1 MIHVVSIDNSGTG
14 VDYTSMNN
22 NTPSPL
28 PIPMVSVRFKDGTKK
43 GTTFPIHKPVT
54 TIGHELSKDI
64 IVQGI
69 SSAPE
74 FARIIE
80 DNGTWRIEKRSQDLI
95 VKVNNQIVVERATL
109 HDGDSIDFG
118 PVMAGFLFE
127 NPFEKN
133 GGTYNYL
140 QGPST
145 PSNEPLL
152 EVTNNISQ
160 IRAKYTLPTSMQ
172 SINIGSNP
180 ANDIVID
187 QFFVDPLHL
196 QIIRENAQLKLVHPH
211 PHSGSTTHGLW
222 YQGTHIEGTEQFEH
236 ILSQGDTFS
245 IKNEY
250 GTRVT
255 LTYDDGSNA
264 TQQNQSNT
272 VQATATILLDG
283 NQRELIIGR
292 QPGSHILL
300 AHPSIARHHARVV
313 MDRRGRHHI
322 IDESGLGNV
331 YVNGSQAKN
340 YPLKFGDEIRIGPYR
355 LVYANTELTEYDER
369 NSIRIDAYNLEK
381 RGVKGKILLSGISLA
396 IEPGKF
402 IALVGGSGAGK
413 STLMDALNGLRPAQ
427 GGKVYYN
434 GQDYYSSIAAFRTQ
448 LGYVPQ
454 EDIVHLDLSVERALY
469 YVARLRL
476 PDDQV
481 QPRIEA
487 VLKDVELEE
496 KRHLLVKQLSG
507 GQRKRVSIA
516 LELLAQPSIFFLDE
530 PTSGLDPGLDKH
542 MMELLRDLADQEKT
556 IVLVTHAT
564 NNINNCDHVCF
575 LCRDGRMA
583 YFGPPQDAPAY
594 FGKADFAEIYRSL
607 EPPDEP
613 QQAEEK
619 FKQSAE
625 YQKYVKNRLKL
636 PLAPGSSSSKPAK
649 KLPKQGS
656 YWKQL
661 LILSLRYLELLKND
675 PFNLAILLLQAP
687 LIGLL
692 LLGFIYSVGR
702 DGFNPNKVLQCPTTA
717 AIISPAGYPDPPSPI
732 NPIVSKSCQHVK
744 DFLSNTPRGRAYA
757 SKKGGVNKALQDF
770 ILPGTGYASTIL
782 FIMAFAAIMFGCINS
797 AREFV
802 KEAHIYRRERAVNL
816 GILPYMFSKILV
828 LGLLCLLQS
837 LILVWLVS
845 IFDPFSHSVLLAPFW
860 EIYITIALTSLA
872 GLMLGLLV
880 SALVSNND
888 RAMSAVPLLLLP
900 QIIFS
905 GTLFPLNAWLLQIP
919 AALVPIRWTL
929 AALGSSAGLHSD
941 KLNGD
946 QLFGNI
952 DTYHSTLF
960 STYTQTDATAY
971 LWLTWLVLG
980 CMIVVLGI
988 AIAFCL
994 KRKDAY
1000 R

>member
-1 MIHVVSIDNSGTG
+1 MSNS
-14 VDYTSMNN
+14 
-22 NTPSPL
+22 TPPPL
-28 PIPMVSVRFKDGTKK
+28 PISVVSVKFIDGTKK
-43 GTTFPIHKPVT
+43 GTTYPIHKPVT

-80 DNGTWRIEKRSQDLI
+80 DNGSWRIERRSQDLI
-95 VKVNNQIVVERATL
+95 VKVNNQIVAERATL
-109 HDGDSIDFG
+109 HDGDTIDFG
-118 PVMAGFLFE
+118 PVVAGFLFE

-140 QGPST
+140 QGPTT
-145 PSNEPLL
+145 PLTEPLL
-152 EVTNNISQ
+152 EVTSNISP
-160 IRAKYTLPTSMQ
+160 IRAKYTLPISMQ
-172 SINIGSNP
+172 VINIGRNP

-187 QFFVDPLHL
+187 QLFVDPLHL
-196 QIIRENAQLKLVHPH
+196 QIIRENAQLKLIHPPSH
-211 PHSGSTTHGLW
+211 VGSTTHGIW
-222 YQGTHIEGTEQFEH
+222 YQDTHIQGTEQFEH
-236 ILSQGDTFS
+236 ILSQGDAFH

-250 GTRVT
+250 GTRIT

-264 TQQNQSNT
+264 AQQNQPGN
-272 VQATATILLDG
+272 VQANATILLDG
-283 NQRELIIGR
+283 KQQELIIGR
-292 QPGSHILL
+292 QPGSNILL
-300 AHPSIARHHARVV
+300 AHPSIARRHARVV
-313 MDRRGRHHI
+313 LDRRGRHHI

-331 YVNGSQAKN
+331 YVNGRQAKN
-340 YPLKFGDEIRIGPYR
+340 QQLQFGDEIRIGPYR
-355 LVYANTELTEYDER
+355 LVYANTELAEYDER
-369 NSIRIDAYNLEK
+369 NSIRIDAYDLEK
-381 RGVKGKILLSGISLA
+381 RGVKEKLLLNGISLA
-396 IEPGKF
+396 VEPGKF

-427 GGKVYYN
+427 KGHVYYN
-434 GQDYYSSIAAFRTQ
+434 GQDYYSSLAAFRTQ

-454 EDIVHLDLSVERALY
+454 EDIVHLELSVERALY

-476 PDDQV
+476 PGDLV
-481 QPRIEA
+481 QQRIET
-487 VLKDVELEE
+487 VLKEVSLQS

-507 GQRKRVSIA
+507 GQKKRVSIA
-516 LELLAQPSIFFLDE
+516 LELLAEPSIFFLDE
-530 PTSGLDPGLDKH
+530 PTSGLDPGLDH
-542 MMELLRDLADQEKT
+542 QMMALLRELADKGHT

-564 NNINNCDHVCF
+564 NNINNCDYVCF

-583 YFGPPQDAPAY
+583 YFGPPRDAPAY
-594 FGKADFAEIYRSL
+594 FGKTNFAEIYSSL
-607 EPPDEP
+607 EPPDEQSTIP
-613 QQAEEK
+613 QQAEDK
-619 FKQSAE
+619 FKQSNE
-625 YQKYVKNRLKL
+625 YEKYVKNLLK
-636 PLAPGSSSSKPAK
+636 PPHAAGSSSSKPAR

-661 LILSLRYLELLKND
+661 FLLSLRYLELLKND

-692 LLGFIYSVGR
+692 LLGFIYFVGR
-702 DGFNPNKVLQCPTTA
+702 DGFNPNTILQCPTTA
-717 AIISPAGYPDPPSPI
+717 AIINVAGYPDPPSPT

-744 DFLSNTPRGRAYA
+744 DFLSNTPRGKAYA

-837 LILVWLVS
+837 LILVWMTS
-845 IFDPFSHSVLLAPFW
+845 IFDPFSHSVLLTPFW
-860 EIYITIALTSLA
+860 EIYITTALTSLA
-872 GLMLGLLV
+872 GLMMGLTV
-880 SALVSNND
+880 SALVPNND
-888 RAMSAVPLLLLP
+888 RAMSVVPLLLLP

-905 GTLFPLNAWLLQIP
+905 GTIFPLNSSWLLQIP
-919 AALVPIRWTL
+919 AALVPIRWAL

-960 STYTQTDATAY
+960 STYTQADATAY
-971 LWLTWLVLG
+971 LWLTWLVLS
-980 CMIVVLGI
+980 CMIILFAI